1 MIATLEKLNV
11 IYAQEQKNM
20 PLVIKKV
27 PFTTTLTTEVITV
40 TLNIYSLSIMN
51 YLIKHYLVSTQS
63 KVTPK

>member
-27 PFTTTLTTEVITV
+27 PFATTLRTEVITV

>member
-20 PLVIKKV
+20 PLVTKKV

>member
-27 PFTTTLTTEVITV
+27 PFTTTLTNEVITV

>member
-1 MIATLEKLNV
+1 MIATLEELNV

-27 PFTTTLTTEVITV
+27 PFTTTLTNEVITV